1 MHVFFRF
8 CGKGKLMEKTIAAIS
23 TAPAPGGIGI
33 VRISGK
39 DAFAVADRVFRGV
52 SGKPV
57 AQMKGYTAQLGGAYT
72 PSGEK
77 LDDVVALVFRG
88 PKSYTGEDVVELSC
102 HGGLYVTKRLLQT
115 VLDAGASPAG
125 PGEFTRRAFLN
136 EKLDLAQAE
145 AVMGIIGASG
155 EQAMKAAEAGSS
167 GVLSRKIQE
176 VKAGLLTQASHL
188 AAWADFP
195 EEDVPAVEEEE
206 LLGGIRQGEKALS
219 ALLEGFDRG
228 KMYREGLATVIA
240 GRPNAGKSTLMN
252 LLSGCERSIVTQYAG
267 TTRDVVEETVMLAG
281 VPLRLADT
289 AGIRDTEDPVESI
302 GVQAARKRV
311 ETAQLVLAVF
321 DSSQSLTK
329 EDRELMAA
337 LEKVPSIAIVN
348 KTDLPT
354 EMDVDEIRRHFE
366 KVVFLSAANGEGLPE
381 LEQAVSEILDTK
393 DFHPEEGVL
402 FTQRQRSDAQR
413 ALESLQEG
421 ENAMLS
427 GMTWDAV
434 TVCVED
440 ALMALAALTGEHV
453 SEEIVDQVFEEF
465 CVGK

>member
-1 MHVFFRF
+1 
-8 CGKGKLMEKTIAAIS
+8 MEKTIAAIS

-39 DAFAVADRVFRGV
+39 EAFTVADRVFRGV
-52 SGKPV
+52 SGK
-57 AQMKGYTAQLGGAYT
+57 AICEMKGYTAQLGGAYT
-72 PSGEK
+72 AAGEK

-88 PKSYTGEDVVELSC
+88 PKSYTGEDGVELSC
-102 HGGLYVTKRLLQT
+102 HGGLYVTKRLLQVT
-115 VLDAGASPAG
+115 LDAGASPAG

-136 EKLDLAQAE
+136 GKLDLAQAE

-167 GVLSRKIQE
+167 GLLSRKIQE
-176 VKAGLLTQASHL
+176 VKDGLMTQASHL

-195 EEDVPAVEEEE
+195 EEDVPEVEEEE
-206 LLGGIRQGEKALS
+206 LLSGIRRGKEALIE
-219 ALLEGFDRG
+219 LLRGFDRG
-228 KMYREGLATVIA
+228 RMYREGLATVIA

-267 TTRDVVEETVMLAG
+267 TTRDVVEETVLLAG

-289 AGIRDTEDPVESI
+289 AGIRETEDPVESI
-302 GVQAARKRV
+302 GVQAARKRL

-329 EDRELMAA
+329 EDRELMDS
-337 LEKVPSIAIVN
+337 LGDVPSIAIVN

-354 EMDVDEIRRHFE
+354 EIDVEEIQSRFE
-366 KVVFLSAANGEGLPE
+366 KTVFLSAANGEGLPE

-413 ALESLQEG
+413 ALESLAEG
-421 ENAMLS
+421 ENALLG

-440 ALMALAALTGEHV
+440 ALNALSALTGEHV
-453 SEEIVDQVFEEF
+453 SEEIIDQVFEEF

>member
-1 MHVFFRF
+1 M
-8 CGKGKLMEKTIAAIS
+8 
-23 TAPAPGGIGI
+23 
-33 VRISGK
+33 
-39 DAFAVADRVFRGV
+39 
-52 SGKPV
+52 
-57 AQMKGYTAQLGGAYT
+57 
-72 PSGEK
+72 
-77 LDDVVALVFRG
+77 
-88 PKSYTGEDVVELSC
+88 
-102 HGGLYVTKRLLQT
+102 
-115 VLDAGASPAG
+115 
-125 PGEFTRRAFLN
+125 
-136 EKLDLAQAE
+136 
-145 AVMGIIGASG
+145 
-155 EQAMKAAEAGSS
+155 
-167 GVLSRKIQE
+167 LSRKIQQVE
-176 VKAGLLTQASHL
+176 EGLLTQASHL

-195 EEDVPAVEEEE
+195 EEDVPEVEEQE
-206 LLGGIRQGEKALS
+206 LLSGIRQGEQALV
-219 ALLEGFDRG
+219 ALLQGFDRG
-228 KMYREGLATVIA
+228 RMYREGLATVIA

-302 GVQAARKRV
+302 GVQAARKRL

-329 EDRELMAA
+329 EDRELMDT
-337 LEKVPSIAIVN
+337 LQGVPSIAIVN

-354 EMDVDEIRRHFE
+354 EIDVEEIRSHFE
-366 KVVFLSAANGEGLPE
+366 KTVFLSAASGEGLPE
-381 LEQAVSEILDTK
+381 LEQALSGILDTK

-402 FTQRQRSDAQR
+402 FTQRQRADAQR

-421 ENAMLS
+421 ETALLS
-427 GMTWDAV
+427 GVTWDAV

-440 ALMALAALTGEHV
+440 ALNALAALTGEHV

>member
-1 MHVFFRF
+1 
-8 CGKGKLMEKTIAAIS
+8 MEKTIAAIS

-39 DAFAVADRVFRGV
+39 DAFAVADQVFRGV
-52 SGKPV
+52 SRKPI

-72 PSGEK
+72 QGGEK

-136 EKLDLAQAE
+136 GKLDLAQAE

-167 GVLSRKIQE
+167 GVLSRKIQQ
-176 VKAGLLTQASHL
+176 VKEGLLTQASHL

-195 EEDVPAVEEEE
+195 EEDVPEVEEQE
-206 LLGGIRQGEKALS
+206 LLSGIRQGEQALV
-219 ALLEGFDRG
+219 ALLQGFDRG

-302 GVQAARKRV
+302 GVQAARKRL

-329 EDRELMAA
+329 EDREMMDTLQG
-337 LEKVPSIAIVN
+337 VPSIAIVN

-354 EMDVDEIRRHFE
+354 EIDVGEIQSHFE
-366 KVVFLSAANGEGLPE
+366 KTVFLSAANGEGLPE
-381 LEQAVSEILDTK
+381 LEQALSDILDTK
-393 DFHPEEGVL
+393 EFHPEEGVL
-402 FTQRQRSDAQR
+402 FTQRQRADAQR

-421 ENAMLS
+421 ETALLS
-427 GMTWDAV
+427 GVTWDAV

-440 ALMALAALTGEHV
+440 ALNALAALTGEHV

>member
-1 MHVFFRF
+1 
-8 CGKGKLMEKTIAAIS
+8 MEKTIAAIS

-39 DAFAVADRVFRGV
+39 EAFTVADRVFRGV
-52 SGKPV
+52 SGK
-57 AQMKGYTAQLGGAYT
+57 AICEMKGYTAQLGGAYT
-72 PSGEK
+72 AAGEK

-102 HGGLYVTKRLLQT
+102 HGGLYVTKRLLQVT
-115 VLDAGASPAG
+115 LDAGASPAG

-136 EKLDLAQAE
+136 GKLDLAQAE

-167 GVLSRKIQE
+167 GLLSRKIQE
-176 VKAGLLTQASHL
+176 VKDGLMTQASHL

-195 EEDVPAVEEEE
+195 EEDVPEVEEEE
-206 LLGGIRQGEKALS
+206 LLSGIRRGKEALKE
-219 ALLEGFDRG
+219 LLRGFDRG
-228 KMYREGLATVIA
+228 RMYREGLATVIA

-267 TTRDVVEETVMLAG
+267 TTRDVVEETVLLAG

-289 AGIRDTEDPVESI
+289 AGIRETEDPVESI
-302 GVQAARKRV
+302 GVQAARKRL

-329 EDRELMAA
+329 EDRELMDS
-337 LEKVPSIAIVN
+337 LGDVPSIAIVN

-354 EMDVDEIRRHFE
+354 EIDVEEIQSRFE
-366 KVVFLSAANGEGLPE
+366 KTVFLSAANGEGLPE

-413 ALESLQEG
+413 ALESLAEG
-421 ENAMLS
+421 ENALLG

-440 ALMALAALTGEHV
+440 ALNALSALTGEHV
-453 SEEIVDQVFEEF
+453 SEEIIDQVFEEF

>member
-1 MHVFFRF
+1 
-8 CGKGKLMEKTIAAIS
+8 MEKTIAAIS

-39 DAFAVADRVFRGV
+39 EAFTVADRVFRGV
-52 SGKPV
+52 SGK
-57 AQMKGYTAQLGGAYT
+57 AICEMKGYTAQLGGAYT
-72 PSGEK
+72 AAGEK

-102 HGGLYVTKRLLQT
+102 HGGLYVTKRLLQVT
-115 VLDAGASPAG
+115 LDAGASPAG

-136 EKLDLAQAE
+136 GKLDLAQAE
-145 AVMGIIGASG
+145 AVLGLIGASG
-155 EQAMKAAEAGSS
+155 DQAMKAAEAGSS
-167 GVLSRKIQE
+167 GLLSRKIQE
-176 VKAGLLTQASHL
+176 VKDGLMTQASHL

-195 EEDVPAVEEEE
+195 EEDVPEVEEEE
-206 LLGGIRQGEKALS
+206 LLSGIRRGKEALIE
-219 ALLEGFDRG
+219 LLRGFDRG
-228 KMYREGLATVIA
+228 RMYREGLATVIA

-267 TTRDVVEETVMLAG
+267 TTRDVVEETVLLAG

-289 AGIRDTEDPVESI
+289 AGIRETEDPVESI
-302 GVQAARKRV
+302 GVQAARKRL

-329 EDRELMAA
+329 EDRELMDS
-337 LEKVPSIAIVN
+337 LGDVPSIAIVN

-354 EMDVDEIRRHFE
+354 EIDVEEIQSRFE
-366 KVVFLSAANGEGLPE
+366 KTVFLSAANGEGLPE

-413 ALESLQEG
+413 ALESLAEG
-421 ENAMLS
+421 ENALLG

-440 ALMALAALTGEHV
+440 ALNALSALTGEHV
-453 SEEIVDQVFEEF
+453 SEEIIDQVFEEF

>member
-1 MHVFFRF
+1 
-8 CGKGKLMEKTIAAIS
+8 MEKTIAAIS

-39 DAFAVADRVFRGV
+39 EAFTVADRVFRGV
-52 SGKPV
+52 SGK
-57 AQMKGYTAQLGGAYT
+57 AICEMKGYTAQLGGAYT
-72 PSGEK
+72 AAGEK

-102 HGGLYVTKRLLQT
+102 HGGLYVTKRLLQVT
-115 VLDAGASPAG
+115 LDAGASPAG

-136 EKLDLAQAE
+136 GKLDLAQAE

-167 GVLSRKIQE
+167 GLLSRKIQE
-176 VKAGLLTQASHL
+176 VKDGLMTQDSHL

-195 EEDVPAVEEEE
+195 EEDVPEVEEEE
-206 LLGGIRQGEKALS
+206 LLSGIRRGKEALIE
-219 ALLEGFDRG
+219 LLRGFDRG
-228 KMYREGLATVIA
+228 RMYREGLATVIA

-267 TTRDVVEETVMLAG
+267 TTRDVVEETVLLAG

-289 AGIRDTEDPVESI
+289 AGIRETEDPVESI
-302 GVQAARKRV
+302 GVQAARKRL

-329 EDRELMAA
+329 EDRELMDS
-337 LEKVPSIAIVN
+337 LGDVPSIAIVN

-354 EMDVDEIRRHFE
+354 EIDVEEIQSRFE
-366 KVVFLSAANGEGLPE
+366 KTVFLSAANGEGLPE

-413 ALESLQEG
+413 ALESLAEG
-421 ENAMLS
+421 ENALLG

-440 ALMALAALTGEHV
+440 ALNALSALTGEHV
-453 SEEIVDQVFEEF
+453 SEEIIDQVFEEF

>member
-1 MHVFFRF
+1 MD
-8 CGKGKLMEKTIAAIS
+8 KTIAAIS

-33 VRISGK
+33 VRISGPE
-39 DAFAVADRVFRGV
+39 AFAIGDRVFRGIRKTPL
-52 SGKPV
+52 S
-57 AQMKGYTAQLGGAYT
+57 QMKGYTAQLGGAYT
-72 PSGEK
+72 QEGER

-102 HGGLYVTKRLLQT
+102 HGGLYLTKRLLQE
-115 VLDAGASPAG
+115 VLDAGAVPAG

-136 EKLDLAQAE
+136 GKVDLAQAE
-145 AVMGIIGASG
+145 AVMGLIGASG
-155 EQAMKAAEAGSS
+155 EQARRAAQAGSS
-167 GVLSRKIQE
+167 GVLSQRISRVRE
-176 VKAGLLTQASHL
+176 NLLTLAAHL

-195 EEDVPAVEEEE
+195 EEDVPQVEEGE
-206 LLGGIRQGEKALS
+206 LLSGMEAAQQEIS
-219 ALLEGFDRG
+219 SLLAGFDRG

-267 TTRDVVEETVMLAG
+267 TTRDVVEETVTLAG

-289 AGIRDTEDPVESI
+289 AGIRDTSDPVESI
-302 GVQAARKRV
+302 GVAAAKKRL

-321 DSSQSLTK
+321 DSSQELTK
-329 EDRELMAA
+329 EDRDLMDS
-337 LEKVPSIAIVN
+337 LEGVPAVAVIN

-354 EMDVDEIRRHFE
+354 RIDVEEIRGHFE
-366 KVVFLSAANGEGLPE
+366 KVAFLSAAQGEGLEE
-381 LEQAVSEILDTK
+381 LEQALSEILDTK

-402 FTQRQRSDAQR
+402 FTQRQRQDAQR
-413 ALESLQEG
+413 AYDSLEEG
-421 ENAMLS
+421 RGALEL
-427 GMTWDAV
+427 GMTLDAV

-440 ALMALAALTGEHV
+440 ALNALSALTGEQV
-453 SEEIVDQVFEEF
+453 SEEIVDQVFEQF